1 MAPNL
6 SYILRLFLYKAIFLV
21 KVMAKVISV
30 GTANVPYKFPQSEV
44 KDFVYR
50 LFSGSYEDIERM
62 INVFDNS
69 MIEMRHFTQPKE
81 WAIRIHGLRER
92 NKLYVKDACTLSS
105 EAVRNCIKEINA
117 DFPDFDHII
126 FVSSTGISTP
136 SIDAL
141 LINELKL
148 NCHIRRTPIW
158 GLGCVGGAVGLSRAF
173 EYTRAYPNGSAL
185 LIAVEIC
192 SLAFQR
198 DDYSKSNIIATS
210 LFSDGA
216 AAAVVVGKEH
226 KLFDRVGISF
236 IDSLSTTFP
245 NSLDVMGWEVVDTGF
260 KVIFSKDIPTIV
272 RKYIKPNTTELLN
285 KHNLTLSDIKHF
297 ITHPGGLKVI
307 SAYEESLGLPS
318 GALELSRK
326 ILREHGNMSSPSV
339 LYVLDE
345 FLRSGK
351 YSLGDYGLISAL
363 GPGFSSEIILFQV
376 HS

>member
-1 MAPNL
+1 
-6 SYILRLFLYKAIFLV
+6 
-21 KVMAKVISV
+21 MAKVISV
-30 GTANVPYKFPQSEV
+30 GTADAPYKFPQSEV
-44 KDFVYR
+44 KDFVHE
-50 LFSGSYEDIERM
+50 LFSDAYDDIERM
-62 INVFDNS
+62 VNVFDNS
-69 MIEMRHFTQPKE
+69 MIKMRHFSQPKE
-81 WAIRIHGLRER
+81 WATKTHGFRER
-92 NKLYVKDACTLSS
+92 NELYVKNACALSS
-105 EAVRNCIKEINA
+105 EAARDCIRKANTEFSN
-117 DFPDFDHII
+117 FDHII

-173 EYTRAYPNGSAL
+173 EYTQAYPNGATL

-216 AAAVVVGKEH
+216 AGALIVGKEH
-226 KLFDRVGISF
+226 KLFDCAGINF

-245 NSLDVMGWEVVDTGF
+245 NSVDVMGWEVVDSGF

-272 RKYIKPNTTELLN
+272 RKHVRPNITELLYR
-285 KHNLTLSDIKHF
+285 HRLTLDDIKHF

-307 SAYEESLGLPS
+307 GAYEESLGLPIGS
-318 GALELSRK
+318 LELSRK
-326 ILREHGNMSSPSV
+326 VLREHGNMSSPSV
-339 LYVLDE
+339 LYVLKE
-345 FLRSGK
+345 FLQSGE
-351 YSLGDYGLISAL
+351 YSSGDYGLISAL
-363 GPGFSSEIILFQV
+363 GPGFSSEIILFQAA
-376 HS
+376 

>member
-1 MAPNL
+1 
-6 SYILRLFLYKAIFLV
+6 
-21 KVMAKVISV
+21 MAKVISV
-30 GTANVPYKFPQSEV
+30 GTADAPYKFPQSEV
-44 KDFVYR
+44 KDFVHG
-50 LFSGSYEDIERM
+50 LFSGSYDDIERM

-69 MIEMRHFTQPKE
+69 MIATRHFSQPKE
-81 WAIRIHGLRER
+81 WAIQTHGFRER
-92 NKLYVKDACTLSS
+92 NELYVKDACTLSS
-105 EAVRNCIKEINA
+105 QAARDCIRKANA
-117 DFPDFDHII
+117 EFSDFDHII

-148 NCHIRRTPIW
+148 NCHIKRTPIW

-173 EYTRAYPNGSAL
+173 EYARAYPNGATL

-192 SLAFQR
+192 SLVFQI

-216 AAAVVVGKEH
+216 AAALVVGKEH
-226 KLFDRVGISF
+226 ELFDRTGINF

-272 RKYIKPNTTELLN
+272 RKYVRPNNMEILH
-285 KHNLTLSDIKHF
+285 KHKLTLGDIRHF

-307 SAYEESLGLPS
+307 SAYEESLGLPN
-318 GALELSRK
+318 GALTLSRK

-339 LYVLDE
+339 LYVLNE
-345 FLRSGK
+345 FLQSGE
-351 YSLGDYGLISAL
+351 YCSGDYGLISAL
-363 GPGFSSEIILFQV
+363 GPGFSSEIILFQGV
-376 HS
+376 

>member
-1 MAPNL
+1 
-6 SYILRLFLYKAIFLV
+6 
-21 KVMAKVISV
+21 MAKVISV
-30 GTANVPYKFPQSEV
+30 GTADAPYKFPQSEV
-44 KDFVYR
+44 KDFVHG
-50 LFSGSYEDIERM
+50 LFSDAYEDIERM

-69 MIEMRHFTQPKE
+69 MIEMRHFSQPKE
-81 WAIRIHGLRER
+81 WATKTHGFRER
-92 NKLYVKDACTLSS
+92 NELYVKNVCTLSS
-105 EAVRNCIKEINA
+105 EAAHNCIKEINA
-117 DFPDFDHII
+117 QFSDFDHII

-148 NCHIRRTPIW
+148 NCHIKRTPIW

-173 EYTRAYPNGSAL
+173 EYARAYPSGTVL

-216 AAAVVVGKEH
+216 AGAVVVGKGHE
-226 KLFDRVGISF
+226 LFERGGISF

-245 NSLDVMGWEVVDTGF
+245 NSVDVMGWEVVETGF
-260 KVIFSKDIPTIV
+260 KVIFSRDIPTIV
-272 RKYIKPNTTELLN
+272 RKYVRPNIMELLYRH
-285 KHNLTLSDIKHF
+285 KLSLGDIKHF

-307 SAYEESLGLPS
+307 GAYEESLGLPS
-318 GALELSRK
+318 GSLELSRK
-326 ILREHGNMSSPSV
+326 VLREHGNMSSPSV
-339 LYVLDE
+339 LYVLKE
-345 FLRSGK
+345 FLRSGE
-351 YSLGDYGLISAL
+351 YSSGDYGLISAL

-376 HS
+376 CP

>member
-1 MAPNL
+1 
-6 SYILRLFLYKAIFLV
+6 
-21 KVMAKVISV
+21 MAKVISV
-30 GTANVPYKFPQSEV
+30 GTADAPYKFPQSEV
-44 KDFVYR
+44 KGFVYQ
-50 LFSGSYEDIERM
+50 LFSNAREDIERM

-69 MIEMRHFTQPKE
+69 TIEVRHFSQPKE
-81 WAIRIHGLRER
+81 WATKTHGFRER
-92 NKLYVKDACTLSS
+92 NELYIKNACALSS
-105 EAVRNCIKEINA
+105 EAVCNCINRINA
-117 DFPDFDHII
+117 QFSDFDHII

-173 EYTRAYPNGSAL
+173 EYACARPNGAAL

-216 AAAVVVGKEH
+216 AAALVVGREH
-226 KLFDRVGISF
+226 GLFDFEGVNL
-236 IDSLSTTFP
+236 IDSLSTTFL
-245 NSLDVMGWEVVDTGF
+245 NSLDVMGWEVVDTGL

-272 RKYIKPNTTELLN
+272 KKYVRPNIMELLY
-285 KHNLTLSDIKHF
+285 KHKLSLGDIRHF
-297 ITHPGGLKVI
+297 ITHPGGLKVL
-307 SAYEESLGLPS
+307 SAYEESLGLPN

-326 ILREHGNMSSPSV
+326 VLREHGNMSSPSV
-339 LYVLDE
+339 LYVLNE
-345 FLRSGK
+345 FLQSGE
-351 YSLGDYGLISAL
+351 YSSGDYGLISAL
-363 GPGFSSEIILFQV
+363 GPGFSSEIILFQGV
-376 HS
+376 

>member
-1 MAPNL
+1 
-6 SYILRLFLYKAIFLV
+6 
-21 KVMAKVISV
+21 MAKVISV
-30 GTANVPYKFPQSEV
+30 GTADPPYKFPQNEV
-44 KDFVYR
+44 KDFVHR
-50 LFSGSYEDIERM
+50 LFSGSYEYIERT

-69 MIEMRHFTQPKE
+69 MIEIRHFTQPKE
-81 WAIRIHGLRER
+81 WAVETHGFRER
-92 NKLYVKDACTLSS
+92 NELYVKDACILSS

-117 DFPDFDHII
+117 DFSDFDHII

-173 EYTRAYPNGSAL
+173 EYTSTYPNGAAL

-226 KLFDRVGISF
+226 KLFESTGISF
-236 IDSLSTTFP
+236 IDSLSTTFS
-245 NSLDVMGWEVVDTGF
+245 NSVDVMGWKVVDTGF

-272 RKYIKPNTTELLN
+272 KKHIRPNITELLQ
-285 KHNLTLSDIKHF
+285 KHKLTLDDIKHF
-297 ITHPGGLKVI
+297 VTHPGGPKVI
-307 SAYEESLGLPS
+307 SAYEESLGLP
-318 GALELSRK
+318 GGTLKFSRK
-326 ILREHGNMSSPSV
+326 VLREHGNMSSPSV

-345 FLRSGK
+345 FLRSRE
-351 YSLGDYGLISAL
+351 YNSGDYGLISAL

-376 HS
+376 CS